1 MASVRLGVWLFLSTI
16 CVRAAFAAESPA
28 LPKAK
33 VEFHWL
39 EDRPI
44 QGVTEEKG
52 IHTSETGELSY
63 PHLKPILTNED
74 ITAVRV
80 TATKFGAGATA
91 SEQYM
96 LDFQLTKEARK
107 RLAESCGAS
116 GDKMLAAMIDGGYHG
131 CPYYLKSR
139 DETTFAPFAG
149 FFTSKEQVDRVVET
163 INKRGDR
170 AKP

>member
-1 MASVRLGVWLFLSTI
+1 MASVRLGVLLLLGMI

-28 LPKAK
+28 PPKAK

-44 QGVTEEKG
+44 PGVTEEKG
-52 IHTSETGELSY
+52 IHTSETDELSY

-74 ITAVRV
+74 ITSVRV
-80 TATKFGAGATA
+80 TTTKFGVGATA
-91 SEQYM
+91 SEQYL
-96 LDFQLTKEARK
+96 LDFQLTKEARQK
-107 RLAESCGAS
+107 LAESCGPT
-116 GDKMLAAMIDGGYHG
+116 GDKTLAAMIDGGYHG

-149 FFTSKEQVDRVVET
+149 YFSSKEQVDRVVAT